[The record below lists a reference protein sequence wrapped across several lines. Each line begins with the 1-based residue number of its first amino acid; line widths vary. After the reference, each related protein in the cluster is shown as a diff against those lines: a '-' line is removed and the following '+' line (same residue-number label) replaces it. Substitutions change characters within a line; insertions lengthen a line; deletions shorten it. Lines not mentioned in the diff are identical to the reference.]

1 MAIECARRID
11 YLDSL
16 CHELGLEVKQAGNK
30 LRKDD
35 YVRALRNHFLLERYG
50 SIDNIPWSM
59 KFMLSIECLQ
69 LCRRIQTLKES
80 DQQKVWESDDWIAE
94 EKLDGCF
101 EYNTPILLDDGTTMP
116 IGEIVE
122 KRLSVNVLSLNTITG
137 KIESKPVVNWF
148 NNGNKKSSEWC
159 CLRKRGGTHALGFS
173 NIQSNFITKNHKVWD
188 GTNWTS
194 AIDCKNAYCVMNWL
208 NDIQIQVLHGMLLG
222 DSCITKDKRCKESY
236 MVNWFHSHKQKDYFD
251 KKLSTFGKFTK
262 KVISYTSGYGSL
274 CYRSGTNNPY
284 IKYVRNLVG
293 DRKND
298 ISQEFLSSL
307 TPLSLAIWYMDDGS
321 RSKSSEELE
330 TTNKYSRVNIAA
342 FRYSEAVVDK
352 LVNRLNEFNYCATKR
367 FMKRDNGYVICLNT
381 EGSQRFFADIAKYI
395 PSSMSYKLP
404 ANLRSQCDTFDWWN
418 MNKCEYRQYEVDA
431 YTNVASMNSHGS
443 KCAYDIEVADNHNY
457 IANGFI
463 VHNCRM
469 ALLWDADEKQF
480 HFFSRNNSMVD
491 YLPQDYKDTIYITS
505 NNFDYDKNFVLDTE
519 VISTSPNIET
529 NDTQCLTQLQSTS
542 ALLALNQDDSIAI
555 QRNDP
560 LKFIVFDCLYHD
572 ESYMDKPWVERHKQA
587 ELLCNILKE
596 HNFNCELNP
605 VIENTEYNKNKK
617 REFFD
622 ELIDNQKEGIVLKNK
637 YAKYHATSSRTIDCV
652 KVKRST
658 SDSLTND
665 IDAFI
670 TDYVVGNDDT
680 RNENMVVG
688 FIFSVRLE
696 KEDGNI
702 VNHKIA
708 VCSNISDYIKEDA
721 TVIDDNGNVSL
732 NNDYY
737 FRVATLKGQNISARN
752 MRLTHAVI
760 EMWRPERS
768 ADTCEVLKESELKKL
783 IF

>member
-11 YLDSL
+11 YLDSR
-16 CHELGLEVKQAGNK
+16 CRELGLEVKQAGNK

-35 YVRALRNHFLLERYG
+35 YVRALRNHFLLEKYG

-80 DQQKVWESDDWIAE
+80 DQQKIWESDDWIAE
-94 EKLDGCF
+94 EKVDG
-101 EYNTPILLDDGTTMP
+101 N
-116 IGEIVE
+116 
-122 KRLSVNVLSLNTITG
+122 
-137 KIESKPVVNWF
+137 
-148 NNGNKKSSEWC
+148 
-159 CLRKRGGTHALGFS
+159 
-173 NIQSNFITKNHKVWD
+173 
-188 GTNWTS
+188 
-194 AIDCKNAYCVMNWL
+194 
-208 NDIQIQVLHGMLLG
+208 
-222 DSCITKDKRCKESY
+222 
-236 MVNWFHSHKQKDYFD
+236 
-251 KKLSTFGKFTK
+251 
-262 KVISYTSGYGSL
+262 
-274 CYRSGTNNPY
+274 
-284 IKYVRNLVG
+284 
-293 DRKND
+293 
-298 ISQEFLSSL
+298 
-307 TPLSLAIWYMDDGS
+307 
-321 RSKSSEELE
+321 
-330 TTNKYSRVNIAA
+330 
-342 FRYSEAVVDK
+342 
-352 LVNRLNEFNYCATKR
+352 
-367 FMKRDNGYVICLNT
+367 
-381 EGSQRFFADIAKYI
+381 
-395 PSSMSYKLP
+395 
-404 ANLRSQCDTFDWWN
+404 
-418 MNKCEYRQYEVDA
+418 
-431 YTNVASMNSHGS
+431 
-443 KCAYDIEVADNHNY
+443 
-457 IANGFI
+457 
-463 VHNCRM
+463 RM

-491 YLPQDYKDTIYITS
+491 YLPQDYKDTIYITAD
-505 NNFDYDKNFVLDTE
+505 NFDYDKNFVLDAE

-529 NDTQCLTQLQSTS
+529 NGTQCLTQLQSTS
-542 ALLALNQDDSIAI
+542 ALLALNPDDSIAI

-572 ESYMDKPWVERHKQA
+572 ESYMDKPWIERHKQT

-696 KEDGNI
+696 KEDGTI
-702 VNHKIA
+702 VNHNIA

-732 NNDYY
+732 NTDYY

-760 EMWRPERS
+760 DTWRLDKS
-768 ADTCEVLKESELKKL
+768 ADGCEILKESELKKL

>member
-16 CHELGLEVKQAGNK
+16 CRELGLEVKQAGNK

-35 YVRALRNHFLLERYG
+35 YVRALRNHFLLEKYG

-94 EKLDGCF
+94 EKVDG
-101 EYNTPILLDDGTTMP
+101 N
-116 IGEIVE
+116 
-122 KRLSVNVLSLNTITG
+122 
-137 KIESKPVVNWF
+137 
-148 NNGNKKSSEWC
+148 
-159 CLRKRGGTHALGFS
+159 
-173 NIQSNFITKNHKVWD
+173 
-188 GTNWTS
+188 
-194 AIDCKNAYCVMNWL
+194 
-208 NDIQIQVLHGMLLG
+208 
-222 DSCITKDKRCKESY
+222 
-236 MVNWFHSHKQKDYFD
+236 
-251 KKLSTFGKFTK
+251 
-262 KVISYTSGYGSL
+262 
-274 CYRSGTNNPY
+274 
-284 IKYVRNLVG
+284 
-293 DRKND
+293 
-298 ISQEFLSSL
+298 
-307 TPLSLAIWYMDDGS
+307 
-321 RSKSSEELE
+321 
-330 TTNKYSRVNIAA
+330 
-342 FRYSEAVVDK
+342 
-352 LVNRLNEFNYCATKR
+352 
-367 FMKRDNGYVICLNT
+367 
-381 EGSQRFFADIAKYI
+381 
-395 PSSMSYKLP
+395 
-404 ANLRSQCDTFDWWN
+404 
-418 MNKCEYRQYEVDA
+418 
-431 YTNVASMNSHGS
+431 
-443 KCAYDIEVADNHNY
+443 
-457 IANGFI
+457 
-463 VHNCRM
+463 RM

-491 YLPQDYKDTIYITS
+491 YLPQDYKDTIYITAD
-505 NNFDYDKNFVLDTE
+505 NFDYDKNFVLDAE

-542 ALLALNQDDSIAI
+542 ALLALNPDDSIAI

-572 ESYMDKPWVERHKQA
+572 ESYMDKPWVERHKQT
-587 ELLCNILKE
+587 ELLCNKLKE
-596 HNFNCELNP
+596 YNFNCELNP

-696 KEDGNI
+696 KEDGTI
-702 VNHKIA
+702 VNHNIA
-708 VCSNISDYIKEDA
+708 VCSNISDCIKEDA

-760 EMWRPERS
+760 DTWRLDKS
-768 ADTCEVLKESELKKL
+768 ADGCEILKESELKKL

>member
-1 MAIECARRID
+1 MAIECIRRID

-16 CHELGLEVKQAGNK
+16 CRELGLEVKQAGNK

-35 YVRALRNHFLLERYG
+35 YVRALRNHFLLEKYG

-94 EKLDGCF
+94 EKVDG
-101 EYNTPILLDDGTTMP
+101 N
-116 IGEIVE
+116 
-122 KRLSVNVLSLNTITG
+122 R
-137 KIESKPVVNWF
+137 
-148 NNGNKKSSEWC
+148 
-159 CLRKRGGTHALGFS
+159 
-173 NIQSNFITKNHKVWD
+173 
-188 GTNWTS
+188 
-194 AIDCKNAYCVMNWL
+194 
-208 NDIQIQVLHGMLLG
+208 
-222 DSCITKDKRCKESY
+222 
-236 MVNWFHSHKQKDYFD
+236 MV
-251 KKLSTFGKFTK
+251 
-262 KVISYTSGYGSL
+262 
-274 CYRSGTNNPY
+274 
-284 IKYVRNLVG
+284 
-293 DRKND
+293 
-298 ISQEFLSSL
+298 
-307 TPLSLAIWYMDDGS
+307 
-321 RSKSSEELE
+321 
-330 TTNKYSRVNIAA
+330 
-342 FRYSEAVVDK
+342 
-352 LVNRLNEFNYCATKR
+352 
-367 FMKRDNGYVICLNT
+367 
-381 EGSQRFFADIAKYI
+381 
-395 PSSMSYKLP
+395 
-404 ANLRSQCDTFDWWN
+404 
-418 MNKCEYRQYEVDA
+418 
-431 YTNVASMNSHGS
+431 
-443 KCAYDIEVADNHNY
+443 
-457 IANGFI
+457 
-463 VHNCRM
+463 
-469 ALLWDADEKQF
+469 LLWDADEKQF

-542 ALLALNQDDSIAI
+542 ALLALNPDDSMAI

-572 ESYMDKPWVERHKQA
+572 ESYMDKPWVERHKQT

-696 KEDGNI
+696 KEDGTI

-760 EMWRPERS
+760 DTWRLDKS
-768 ADTCEVLKESELKKL
+768 ADGCEVLKESELKKL

>member
-11 YLDSL
+11 YLDSR
-16 CHELGLEVKQAGNK
+16 CRELGLEVKQAGNK

-35 YVRALRNHFLLERYG
+35 YVRALRNHFLLEKYG

-80 DQQKVWESDDWIAE
+80 DQQKIWESDDWIAE
-94 EKLDGCF
+94 EKVDG
-101 EYNTPILLDDGTTMP
+101 N
-116 IGEIVE
+116 
-122 KRLSVNVLSLNTITG
+122 
-137 KIESKPVVNWF
+137 
-148 NNGNKKSSEWC
+148 
-159 CLRKRGGTHALGFS
+159 
-173 NIQSNFITKNHKVWD
+173 
-188 GTNWTS
+188 
-194 AIDCKNAYCVMNWL
+194 
-208 NDIQIQVLHGMLLG
+208 
-222 DSCITKDKRCKESY
+222 
-236 MVNWFHSHKQKDYFD
+236 
-251 KKLSTFGKFTK
+251 
-262 KVISYTSGYGSL
+262 
-274 CYRSGTNNPY
+274 
-284 IKYVRNLVG
+284 
-293 DRKND
+293 
-298 ISQEFLSSL
+298 
-307 TPLSLAIWYMDDGS
+307 
-321 RSKSSEELE
+321 
-330 TTNKYSRVNIAA
+330 
-342 FRYSEAVVDK
+342 
-352 LVNRLNEFNYCATKR
+352 
-367 FMKRDNGYVICLNT
+367 
-381 EGSQRFFADIAKYI
+381 
-395 PSSMSYKLP
+395 
-404 ANLRSQCDTFDWWN
+404 
-418 MNKCEYRQYEVDA
+418 
-431 YTNVASMNSHGS
+431 
-443 KCAYDIEVADNHNY
+443 
-457 IANGFI
+457 
-463 VHNCRM
+463 RM

-491 YLPQDYKDTIYITS
+491 YLPQDYKDTIYITAD
-505 NNFDYDKNFVLDTE
+505 NFDYDKNFVLDAE

-529 NDTQCLTQLQSTS
+529 NGTQCLTQLKSTS
-542 ALLALNQDDSIAI
+542 ALLALNPDDSIAI

-572 ESYMDKPWVERHKQA
+572 ESYMDKPWIERHKQT

-696 KEDGNI
+696 KEDGTI
-702 VNHKIA
+702 VNHNIA

-760 EMWRPERS
+760 DTWRLDKS
-768 ADTCEVLKESELKKL
+768 ADGCEILKESELKKL

>member
-16 CHELGLEVKQAGNK
+16 CRELGLEVKQAGNK

-35 YVRALRNHFLLERYG
+35 YVRALRNHFLLEKYG

-94 EKLDGCF
+94 EKVDG
-101 EYNTPILLDDGTTMP
+101 N
-116 IGEIVE
+116 
-122 KRLSVNVLSLNTITG
+122 
-137 KIESKPVVNWF
+137 
-148 NNGNKKSSEWC
+148 
-159 CLRKRGGTHALGFS
+159 
-173 NIQSNFITKNHKVWD
+173 
-188 GTNWTS
+188 
-194 AIDCKNAYCVMNWL
+194 
-208 NDIQIQVLHGMLLG
+208 
-222 DSCITKDKRCKESY
+222 
-236 MVNWFHSHKQKDYFD
+236 
-251 KKLSTFGKFTK
+251 
-262 KVISYTSGYGSL
+262 
-274 CYRSGTNNPY
+274 
-284 IKYVRNLVG
+284 
-293 DRKND
+293 
-298 ISQEFLSSL
+298 
-307 TPLSLAIWYMDDGS
+307 
-321 RSKSSEELE
+321 
-330 TTNKYSRVNIAA
+330 
-342 FRYSEAVVDK
+342 
-352 LVNRLNEFNYCATKR
+352 
-367 FMKRDNGYVICLNT
+367 
-381 EGSQRFFADIAKYI
+381 
-395 PSSMSYKLP
+395 
-404 ANLRSQCDTFDWWN
+404 
-418 MNKCEYRQYEVDA
+418 
-431 YTNVASMNSHGS
+431 
-443 KCAYDIEVADNHNY
+443 
-457 IANGFI
+457 
-463 VHNCRM
+463 RM

-491 YLPQDYKDTIYITS
+491 YLPQDYKDTIYITAD
-505 NNFDYDKNFVLDTE
+505 NFDYDKNFVLDAE

-542 ALLALNQDDSIAI
+542 ALLALNPDDSIAI

-572 ESYMDKPWVERHKQA
+572 ESYMDKPWIERHKQT

-622 ELIDNQKEGIVLKNK
+622 ELIDNQKEGIILKNK

-696 KEDGNI
+696 KEDGTI
-702 VNHKIA
+702 VNHNIA
-708 VCSNISDYIKEDA
+708 VCSNISDCIKEDA

-760 EMWRPERS
+760 DTWRLDKS
-768 ADTCEVLKESELKKL
+768 ADGCEILKESELKKL

>member
-11 YLDSL
+11 YLDSQ
-16 CHELGLEVKQAGNK
+16 CRELGLEVKQAGNK

-35 YVRALRNHFLLERYG
+35 YVRALRNHFLLEKYG
-50 SIDNIPWSM
+50 SVDNIPWSM

-80 DQQKVWESDDWIAE
+80 DQQKIWESDDWIAE
-94 EKLDGCF
+94 EKVDG
-101 EYNTPILLDDGTTMP
+101 N
-116 IGEIVE
+116 
-122 KRLSVNVLSLNTITG
+122 
-137 KIESKPVVNWF
+137 
-148 NNGNKKSSEWC
+148 
-159 CLRKRGGTHALGFS
+159 
-173 NIQSNFITKNHKVWD
+173 
-188 GTNWTS
+188 
-194 AIDCKNAYCVMNWL
+194 
-208 NDIQIQVLHGMLLG
+208 
-222 DSCITKDKRCKESY
+222 
-236 MVNWFHSHKQKDYFD
+236 
-251 KKLSTFGKFTK
+251 
-262 KVISYTSGYGSL
+262 
-274 CYRSGTNNPY
+274 
-284 IKYVRNLVG
+284 
-293 DRKND
+293 
-298 ISQEFLSSL
+298 
-307 TPLSLAIWYMDDGS
+307 
-321 RSKSSEELE
+321 
-330 TTNKYSRVNIAA
+330 
-342 FRYSEAVVDK
+342 
-352 LVNRLNEFNYCATKR
+352 
-367 FMKRDNGYVICLNT
+367 
-381 EGSQRFFADIAKYI
+381 
-395 PSSMSYKLP
+395 
-404 ANLRSQCDTFDWWN
+404 
-418 MNKCEYRQYEVDA
+418 
-431 YTNVASMNSHGS
+431 
-443 KCAYDIEVADNHNY
+443 
-457 IANGFI
+457 
-463 VHNCRM
+463 RM

-491 YLPQDYKDTIYITS
+491 YLPQDYKDTIYITAD
-505 NNFDYDKNFVLDTE
+505 NFDYDKNFVLDAE

-542 ALLALNQDDSIAI
+542 ALLALNPDDSIAI

-572 ESYMDKPWVERHKQA
+572 ESYMDKPWVERHKQT
-587 ELLCNILKE
+587 ELLCNKLKE
-596 HNFNCELNP
+596 YNFNCELNP

-622 ELIDNQKEGIVLKNK
+622 ELIDNQKEGIILKNK

-696 KEDGNI
+696 KEDGTI
-702 VNHKIA
+702 VNHNIA
-708 VCSNISDYIKEDA
+708 VCSNISDCIKEDA

-760 EMWRPERS
+760 DTWRLDKS
-768 ADTCEVLKESELKKL
+768 ADGCEVLKESELKKL

>member
-16 CHELGLEVKQAGNK
+16 CRELGLVVKQAGNK

-35 YVRALRNHFLLERYG
+35 YVRALRNHFLLEKYG

-94 EKLDGCF
+94 EKLDG
-101 EYNTPILLDDGTTMP
+101 
-116 IGEIVE
+116 
-122 KRLSVNVLSLNTITG
+122 
-137 KIESKPVVNWF
+137 
-148 NNGNKKSSEWC
+148 
-159 CLRKRGGTHALGFS
+159 
-173 NIQSNFITKNHKVWD
+173 
-188 GTNWTS
+188 
-194 AIDCKNAYCVMNWL
+194 
-208 NDIQIQVLHGMLLG
+208 
-222 DSCITKDKRCKESY
+222 
-236 MVNWFHSHKQKDYFD
+236 
-251 KKLSTFGKFTK
+251 
-262 KVISYTSGYGSL
+262 
-274 CYRSGTNNPY
+274 
-284 IKYVRNLVG
+284 
-293 DRKND
+293 
-298 ISQEFLSSL
+298 
-307 TPLSLAIWYMDDGS
+307 
-321 RSKSSEELE
+321 
-330 TTNKYSRVNIAA
+330 
-342 FRYSEAVVDK
+342 
-352 LVNRLNEFNYCATKR
+352 NR
-367 FMKRDNGYVICLNT
+367 MVIC
-381 EGSQRFFADIAKYI
+381 
-395 PSSMSYKLP
+395 
-404 ANLRSQCDTFDWWN
+404 
-418 MNKCEYRQYEVDA
+418 
-431 YTNVASMNSHGS
+431 
-443 KCAYDIEVADNHNY
+443 
-457 IANGFI
+457 
-463 VHNCRM
+463 
-469 ALLWDADEKQF
+469 WDADEKQF

-491 YLPQDYKDTIYITS
+491 YLPQDYKDTIYITAD
-505 NNFDYDKNFVLDTE
+505 NFDYDKNFVLDAE

-542 ALLALNQDDSIAI
+542 ALLALNPDDSIAI

-572 ESYMDKPWVERHKQA
+572 ESYMDKPWIERHKQT
-587 ELLCNILKE
+587 ELLCNKLKE
-596 HNFNCELNP
+596 YNFNCELNP

-708 VCSNISDYIKEDA
+708 VCSNISDCIKEDA

-760 EMWRPERS
+760 DTWRLDKS
-768 ADTCEVLKESELKKL
+768 ADGCEILKESELKKL

>member
-16 CHELGLEVKQAGNK
+16 CRELGLEVKQAGNK

-35 YVRALRNHFLLERYG
+35 YVRALRNHFLLEKYG

-94 EKLDGCF
+94 EKVDG
-101 EYNTPILLDDGTTMP
+101 N
-116 IGEIVE
+116 
-122 KRLSVNVLSLNTITG
+122 
-137 KIESKPVVNWF
+137 
-148 NNGNKKSSEWC
+148 
-159 CLRKRGGTHALGFS
+159 
-173 NIQSNFITKNHKVWD
+173 
-188 GTNWTS
+188 
-194 AIDCKNAYCVMNWL
+194 
-208 NDIQIQVLHGMLLG
+208 
-222 DSCITKDKRCKESY
+222 
-236 MVNWFHSHKQKDYFD
+236 
-251 KKLSTFGKFTK
+251 
-262 KVISYTSGYGSL
+262 
-274 CYRSGTNNPY
+274 
-284 IKYVRNLVG
+284 
-293 DRKND
+293 
-298 ISQEFLSSL
+298 
-307 TPLSLAIWYMDDGS
+307 
-321 RSKSSEELE
+321 
-330 TTNKYSRVNIAA
+330 
-342 FRYSEAVVDK
+342 
-352 LVNRLNEFNYCATKR
+352 
-367 FMKRDNGYVICLNT
+367 
-381 EGSQRFFADIAKYI
+381 
-395 PSSMSYKLP
+395 
-404 ANLRSQCDTFDWWN
+404 
-418 MNKCEYRQYEVDA
+418 
-431 YTNVASMNSHGS
+431 
-443 KCAYDIEVADNHNY
+443 
-457 IANGFI
+457 
-463 VHNCRM
+463 RM

-491 YLPQDYKDTIYITS
+491 YLPQDYKDTIYITAD
-505 NNFDYDKNFVLDTE
+505 NFDYDKNFVLDAE

-542 ALLALNQDDSIAI
+542 ALLALNPDDSIAI

-572 ESYMDKPWVERHKQA
+572 ESYMDKPWVERHKQT

-596 HNFNCELNP
+596 YNFNCELNP

-637 YAKYHATSSRTIDCV
+637 YAKYHATSSRTIYCV

-696 KEDGNI
+696 KEDGTI
-702 VNHKIA
+702 VNHNIA
-708 VCSNISDYIKEDA
+708 VCSNISDCIKEDA

-760 EMWRPERS
+760 DTWRLDKS
-768 ADTCEVLKESELKKL
+768 ADGCEVLKESELKKL

>member
-1 MAIECARRID
+1 MAIECTRRID

-16 CHELGLEVKQAGNK
+16 CRELGLVVKQAGNK

-35 YVRALRNHFLLERYG
+35 YVRALRNHFLLEKYG
-50 SIDNIPWSM
+50 SVDNIPWSM

-94 EKLDGCF
+94 EKLDG
-101 EYNTPILLDDGTTMP
+101 
-116 IGEIVE
+116 
-122 KRLSVNVLSLNTITG
+122 
-137 KIESKPVVNWF
+137 
-148 NNGNKKSSEWC
+148 
-159 CLRKRGGTHALGFS
+159 
-173 NIQSNFITKNHKVWD
+173 
-188 GTNWTS
+188 
-194 AIDCKNAYCVMNWL
+194 
-208 NDIQIQVLHGMLLG
+208 
-222 DSCITKDKRCKESY
+222 
-236 MVNWFHSHKQKDYFD
+236 
-251 KKLSTFGKFTK
+251 
-262 KVISYTSGYGSL
+262 
-274 CYRSGTNNPY
+274 
-284 IKYVRNLVG
+284 
-293 DRKND
+293 
-298 ISQEFLSSL
+298 
-307 TPLSLAIWYMDDGS
+307 
-321 RSKSSEELE
+321 
-330 TTNKYSRVNIAA
+330 
-342 FRYSEAVVDK
+342 
-352 LVNRLNEFNYCATKR
+352 NR
-367 FMKRDNGYVICLNT
+367 MVIC
-381 EGSQRFFADIAKYI
+381 
-395 PSSMSYKLP
+395 
-404 ANLRSQCDTFDWWN
+404 
-418 MNKCEYRQYEVDA
+418 
-431 YTNVASMNSHGS
+431 
-443 KCAYDIEVADNHNY
+443 
-457 IANGFI
+457 
-463 VHNCRM
+463 
-469 ALLWDADEKQF
+469 WDADEKQF

-491 YLPQDYKDTIYITS
+491 YLPQDYKDTIYITAD
-505 NNFDYDKNFVLDTE
+505 NFDYDKNFVLDAE

-542 ALLALNQDDSIAI
+542 ALLALNPDDSIAI

-572 ESYMDKPWVERHKQA
+572 ESYMDKPWVERHKQT
-587 ELLCNILKE
+587 ELLCNKLKE

-708 VCSNISDYIKEDA
+708 VCSNISDCIKEDA

-760 EMWRPERS
+760 DTWRLDKS
-768 ADTCEVLKESELKKL
+768 ADGCEVLKESELKKL

>member
-16 CHELGLEVKQAGNK
+16 CRELGLEVKQAGNK

-35 YVRALRNHFLLERYG
+35 YVRALRNHFLLEKYG

-59 KFMLSIECLQ
+59 QFMLSIECLQ

-94 EKLDGCF
+94 EKVDG
-101 EYNTPILLDDGTTMP
+101 N
-116 IGEIVE
+116 
-122 KRLSVNVLSLNTITG
+122 
-137 KIESKPVVNWF
+137 
-148 NNGNKKSSEWC
+148 
-159 CLRKRGGTHALGFS
+159 
-173 NIQSNFITKNHKVWD
+173 
-188 GTNWTS
+188 
-194 AIDCKNAYCVMNWL
+194 
-208 NDIQIQVLHGMLLG
+208 
-222 DSCITKDKRCKESY
+222 
-236 MVNWFHSHKQKDYFD
+236 
-251 KKLSTFGKFTK
+251 
-262 KVISYTSGYGSL
+262 
-274 CYRSGTNNPY
+274 
-284 IKYVRNLVG
+284 
-293 DRKND
+293 
-298 ISQEFLSSL
+298 
-307 TPLSLAIWYMDDGS
+307 
-321 RSKSSEELE
+321 
-330 TTNKYSRVNIAA
+330 
-342 FRYSEAVVDK
+342 
-352 LVNRLNEFNYCATKR
+352 
-367 FMKRDNGYVICLNT
+367 
-381 EGSQRFFADIAKYI
+381 
-395 PSSMSYKLP
+395 
-404 ANLRSQCDTFDWWN
+404 
-418 MNKCEYRQYEVDA
+418 
-431 YTNVASMNSHGS
+431 
-443 KCAYDIEVADNHNY
+443 
-457 IANGFI
+457 
-463 VHNCRM
+463 RM

-491 YLPQDYKDTIYITS
+491 YLPQDYKDTIYITAD
-505 NNFDYDKNFVLDTE
+505 NFDYDKNFVLDAE

-542 ALLALNQDDSIAI
+542 ALLALNPDDSIAI

-572 ESYMDKPWVERHKQA
+572 ESYMDKPWVERHKQT

-596 HNFNCELNP
+596 YNFNCELNP

-696 KEDGNI
+696 KEDGTI
-702 VNHKIA
+702 VNHNIA
-708 VCSNISDYIKEDA
+708 VCSNISDCIKEDA

-760 EMWRPERS
+760 DTWRLDKS
-768 ADTCEVLKESELKKL
+768 ADGCEVLKESELKNL

>member
-1 MAIECARRID
+1 MAIECVRRID

-16 CHELGLEVKQAGNK
+16 CRELGLEVKQAGNK

-35 YVRALRNHFLLERYG
+35 YVRALRNHFLLEKYG
-50 SIDNIPWSM
+50 SLDNIPWPM

-94 EKLDGCF
+94 EKVDG
-101 EYNTPILLDDGTTMP
+101 N
-116 IGEIVE
+116 
-122 KRLSVNVLSLNTITG
+122 
-137 KIESKPVVNWF
+137 
-148 NNGNKKSSEWC
+148 
-159 CLRKRGGTHALGFS
+159 
-173 NIQSNFITKNHKVWD
+173 
-188 GTNWTS
+188 
-194 AIDCKNAYCVMNWL
+194 
-208 NDIQIQVLHGMLLG
+208 
-222 DSCITKDKRCKESY
+222 
-236 MVNWFHSHKQKDYFD
+236 
-251 KKLSTFGKFTK
+251 
-262 KVISYTSGYGSL
+262 
-274 CYRSGTNNPY
+274 
-284 IKYVRNLVG
+284 
-293 DRKND
+293 
-298 ISQEFLSSL
+298 
-307 TPLSLAIWYMDDGS
+307 
-321 RSKSSEELE
+321 
-330 TTNKYSRVNIAA
+330 
-342 FRYSEAVVDK
+342 
-352 LVNRLNEFNYCATKR
+352 
-367 FMKRDNGYVICLNT
+367 
-381 EGSQRFFADIAKYI
+381 
-395 PSSMSYKLP
+395 
-404 ANLRSQCDTFDWWN
+404 
-418 MNKCEYRQYEVDA
+418 
-431 YTNVASMNSHGS
+431 
-443 KCAYDIEVADNHNY
+443 
-457 IANGFI
+457 
-463 VHNCRM
+463 RM

-505 NNFDYDKNFVLDTE
+505 NHFDYDKNFVLDTE

-542 ALLALNQDDSIAI
+542 ALLALNPDDSIAI

-572 ESYMDKPWVERHKQA
+572 ESYMDKPWVERHKQT

-696 KEDGNI
+696 KEDGTI

-760 EMWRPERS
+760 DTWRLDKS
-768 ADTCEVLKESELKKL
+768 ADGCEILKESELKKL

>member
-16 CHELGLEVKQAGNK
+16 CRELGLEVKQAGNK

-35 YVRALRNHFLLERYG
+35 YVRALRNHFLLEKYG

-94 EKLDGCF
+94 EKVDG
-101 EYNTPILLDDGTTMP
+101 N
-116 IGEIVE
+116 
-122 KRLSVNVLSLNTITG
+122 
-137 KIESKPVVNWF
+137 
-148 NNGNKKSSEWC
+148 
-159 CLRKRGGTHALGFS
+159 
-173 NIQSNFITKNHKVWD
+173 
-188 GTNWTS
+188 
-194 AIDCKNAYCVMNWL
+194 
-208 NDIQIQVLHGMLLG
+208 
-222 DSCITKDKRCKESY
+222 
-236 MVNWFHSHKQKDYFD
+236 
-251 KKLSTFGKFTK
+251 
-262 KVISYTSGYGSL
+262 
-274 CYRSGTNNPY
+274 
-284 IKYVRNLVG
+284 
-293 DRKND
+293 
-298 ISQEFLSSL
+298 
-307 TPLSLAIWYMDDGS
+307 
-321 RSKSSEELE
+321 
-330 TTNKYSRVNIAA
+330 
-342 FRYSEAVVDK
+342 
-352 LVNRLNEFNYCATKR
+352 
-367 FMKRDNGYVICLNT
+367 
-381 EGSQRFFADIAKYI
+381 
-395 PSSMSYKLP
+395 
-404 ANLRSQCDTFDWWN
+404 
-418 MNKCEYRQYEVDA
+418 
-431 YTNVASMNSHGS
+431 
-443 KCAYDIEVADNHNY
+443 
-457 IANGFI
+457 
-463 VHNCRM
+463 RM

-491 YLPQDYKDTIYITS
+491 YLPQDYKDTIYITAD
-505 NNFDYDKNFVLDTE
+505 NFDYDKNFVLDAE

-542 ALLALNQDDSIAI
+542 ALLALNPDDSIAI

-572 ESYMDKPWVERHKQA
+572 ESYMDKPWVERHKQT
-587 ELLCNILKE
+587 ELLCNKLKE

-622 ELIDNQKEGIVLKNK
+622 ELIDNQKEGIILKNK

-696 KEDGNI
+696 KEDGTI
-702 VNHKIA
+702 VNHNIA
-708 VCSNISDYIKEDA
+708 VCSNISDCIKEDA

-760 EMWRPERS
+760 DTWRLDKS
-768 ADTCEVLKESELKKL
+768 ADGCEVLKESELKKL

>member
-16 CHELGLEVKQAGNK
+16 CRELGLEVKQAGNK

-35 YVRALRNHFLLERYG
+35 YVRALRNHFLLEKYG

-94 EKLDGCF
+94 EKVDG
-101 EYNTPILLDDGTTMP
+101 N
-116 IGEIVE
+116 
-122 KRLSVNVLSLNTITG
+122 
-137 KIESKPVVNWF
+137 
-148 NNGNKKSSEWC
+148 
-159 CLRKRGGTHALGFS
+159 
-173 NIQSNFITKNHKVWD
+173 
-188 GTNWTS
+188 
-194 AIDCKNAYCVMNWL
+194 
-208 NDIQIQVLHGMLLG
+208 
-222 DSCITKDKRCKESY
+222 
-236 MVNWFHSHKQKDYFD
+236 
-251 KKLSTFGKFTK
+251 
-262 KVISYTSGYGSL
+262 
-274 CYRSGTNNPY
+274 
-284 IKYVRNLVG
+284 
-293 DRKND
+293 
-298 ISQEFLSSL
+298 
-307 TPLSLAIWYMDDGS
+307 
-321 RSKSSEELE
+321 
-330 TTNKYSRVNIAA
+330 
-342 FRYSEAVVDK
+342 
-352 LVNRLNEFNYCATKR
+352 
-367 FMKRDNGYVICLNT
+367 
-381 EGSQRFFADIAKYI
+381 
-395 PSSMSYKLP
+395 
-404 ANLRSQCDTFDWWN
+404 
-418 MNKCEYRQYEVDA
+418 
-431 YTNVASMNSHGS
+431 
-443 KCAYDIEVADNHNY
+443 
-457 IANGFI
+457 
-463 VHNCRM
+463 RM

-491 YLPQDYKDTIYITS
+491 YLPQDYKDTIYITAD
-505 NNFDYDKNFVLDTE
+505 NFDYDKNFVLDAE

-542 ALLALNQDDSIAI
+542 ALLALNPDDSMAI

-572 ESYMDKPWVERHKQA
+572 ESYMDKPWIERHKQT

-696 KEDGNI
+696 KEDGTI
-702 VNHKIA
+702 VNHNIA
-708 VCSNISDYIKEDA
+708 VCSNISDCIKEDA

-760 EMWRPERS
+760 DTWRLDKS
-768 ADTCEVLKESELKKL
+768 ADGCEILKESELKNL

>member
-16 CHELGLEVKQAGNK
+16 CRELGLEVKQAGNK

-35 YVRALRNHFLLERYG
+35 YVRALRNHFLLEKYG

-80 DQQKVWESDDWIAE
+80 DQQKIWESDDWIAE
-94 EKLDGCF
+94 EKVDG
-101 EYNTPILLDDGTTMP
+101 N
-116 IGEIVE
+116 
-122 KRLSVNVLSLNTITG
+122 
-137 KIESKPVVNWF
+137 
-148 NNGNKKSSEWC
+148 
-159 CLRKRGGTHALGFS
+159 
-173 NIQSNFITKNHKVWD
+173 
-188 GTNWTS
+188 
-194 AIDCKNAYCVMNWL
+194 
-208 NDIQIQVLHGMLLG
+208 
-222 DSCITKDKRCKESY
+222 
-236 MVNWFHSHKQKDYFD
+236 
-251 KKLSTFGKFTK
+251 
-262 KVISYTSGYGSL
+262 
-274 CYRSGTNNPY
+274 
-284 IKYVRNLVG
+284 
-293 DRKND
+293 
-298 ISQEFLSSL
+298 
-307 TPLSLAIWYMDDGS
+307 
-321 RSKSSEELE
+321 
-330 TTNKYSRVNIAA
+330 
-342 FRYSEAVVDK
+342 
-352 LVNRLNEFNYCATKR
+352 
-367 FMKRDNGYVICLNT
+367 
-381 EGSQRFFADIAKYI
+381 
-395 PSSMSYKLP
+395 
-404 ANLRSQCDTFDWWN
+404 
-418 MNKCEYRQYEVDA
+418 
-431 YTNVASMNSHGS
+431 
-443 KCAYDIEVADNHNY
+443 
-457 IANGFI
+457 
-463 VHNCRM
+463 RM

-491 YLPQDYKDTIYITS
+491 YLPQDYKDTIYITAD
-505 NNFDYDKNFVLDTE
+505 NFDYDKNFVLDTE

-542 ALLALNQDDSIAI
+542 ALLALNPDDSIAI

-572 ESYMDKPWVERHKQA
+572 ESYMDKPWVERHKQT

-596 HNFNCELNP
+596 YNFNCELNP

-688 FIFSVRLE
+688 FVFSVRLE
-696 KEDGNI
+696 KEDGTI
-702 VNHKIA
+702 VNHNIA
-708 VCSNISDYIKEDA
+708 VCSNISDCIKEDA

-737 FRVATLKGQNISARN
+737 FRVATLRGQNISARN

-760 EMWRPERS
+760 DTWRLDKS
-768 ADTCEVLKESELKKL
+768 ADGCEILKESELKKL

>member
-11 YLDSL
+11 YLDSQ
-16 CHELGLEVKQAGNK
+16 CRELGLEVKQAGNK

-35 YVRALRNHFLLERYG
+35 YVRALRNHFLLEKYG

-94 EKLDGCF
+94 EKVDG
-101 EYNTPILLDDGTTMP
+101 
-116 IGEIVE
+116 
-122 KRLSVNVLSLNTITG
+122 
-137 KIESKPVVNWF
+137 
-148 NNGNKKSSEWC
+148 
-159 CLRKRGGTHALGFS
+159 
-173 NIQSNFITKNHKVWD
+173 
-188 GTNWTS
+188 
-194 AIDCKNAYCVMNWL
+194 
-208 NDIQIQVLHGMLLG
+208 
-222 DSCITKDKRCKESY
+222 
-236 MVNWFHSHKQKDYFD
+236 
-251 KKLSTFGKFTK
+251 
-262 KVISYTSGYGSL
+262 
-274 CYRSGTNNPY
+274 
-284 IKYVRNLVG
+284 
-293 DRKND
+293 
-298 ISQEFLSSL
+298 
-307 TPLSLAIWYMDDGS
+307 
-321 RSKSSEELE
+321 
-330 TTNKYSRVNIAA
+330 
-342 FRYSEAVVDK
+342 
-352 LVNRLNEFNYCATKR
+352 NR
-367 FMKRDNGYVICLNT
+367 MVIC
-381 EGSQRFFADIAKYI
+381 
-395 PSSMSYKLP
+395 
-404 ANLRSQCDTFDWWN
+404 
-418 MNKCEYRQYEVDA
+418 
-431 YTNVASMNSHGS
+431 
-443 KCAYDIEVADNHNY
+443 
-457 IANGFI
+457 
-463 VHNCRM
+463 
-469 ALLWDADEKQF
+469 WDADEKQF

-491 YLPQDYKDTIYITS
+491 YLPQDYKDTIYITTD
-505 NNFDYDKNFVLDTE
+505 NFDYDKNFVLDAE

-542 ALLALNQDDSIAI
+542 ALLALNPDDSIAI

-572 ESYMDKPWVERHKQA
+572 ESYMDKPWIERHKQT

-596 HNFNCELNP
+596 YNFNCELNL

-696 KEDGNI
+696 KEDGTI
-702 VNHKIA
+702 VNHNIA

-760 EMWRPERS
+760 DTWRLDKS
-768 ADTCEVLKESELKKL
+768 ADGCEILKESELKKL

>member
-11 YLDSL
+11 YLDSR
-16 CHELGLEVKQAGNK
+16 CRELGLEVKQAGNK

-35 YVRALRNHFLLERYG
+35 YVRALRNHFLLEKYG
-50 SIDNIPWSM
+50 SMDNIPWSM

-94 EKLDGCF
+94 EKLDG
-101 EYNTPILLDDGTTMP
+101 
-116 IGEIVE
+116 
-122 KRLSVNVLSLNTITG
+122 
-137 KIESKPVVNWF
+137 
-148 NNGNKKSSEWC
+148 
-159 CLRKRGGTHALGFS
+159 
-173 NIQSNFITKNHKVWD
+173 
-188 GTNWTS
+188 
-194 AIDCKNAYCVMNWL
+194 
-208 NDIQIQVLHGMLLG
+208 
-222 DSCITKDKRCKESY
+222 
-236 MVNWFHSHKQKDYFD
+236 
-251 KKLSTFGKFTK
+251 
-262 KVISYTSGYGSL
+262 
-274 CYRSGTNNPY
+274 
-284 IKYVRNLVG
+284 
-293 DRKND
+293 
-298 ISQEFLSSL
+298 
-307 TPLSLAIWYMDDGS
+307 
-321 RSKSSEELE
+321 
-330 TTNKYSRVNIAA
+330 
-342 FRYSEAVVDK
+342 
-352 LVNRLNEFNYCATKR
+352 NR
-367 FMKRDNGYVICLNT
+367 MVIC
-381 EGSQRFFADIAKYI
+381 
-395 PSSMSYKLP
+395 
-404 ANLRSQCDTFDWWN
+404 
-418 MNKCEYRQYEVDA
+418 
-431 YTNVASMNSHGS
+431 
-443 KCAYDIEVADNHNY
+443 
-457 IANGFI
+457 
-463 VHNCRM
+463 
-469 ALLWDADEKQF
+469 WDADEKQF

-491 YLPQDYKDTIYITS
+491 YLPQDYKDTIYITAD
-505 NNFDYDKNFVLDTE
+505 NFDYDKNFVLDAE

-542 ALLALNQDDSIAI
+542 ALLALNPDDSIAI

-572 ESYMDKPWVERHKQA
+572 ESYMDKPWVERHKQT
-587 ELLCNILKE
+587 ELLCNKLKE
-596 HNFNCELNP
+596 YNFNCELNP

-688 FIFSVRLE
+688 FVFSVRLE
-696 KEDGNI
+696 KEDGTI
-702 VNHKIA
+702 VNHNIA
-708 VCSNISDYIKEDA
+708 VCSNISDCIKEDA

-752 MRLTHAVI
+752 MRLTHAII
-760 EMWRPERS
+760 ERWRPERS

>member
-16 CHELGLEVKQAGNK
+16 CRELGLEVKQAGNK

-35 YVRALRNHFLLERYG
+35 YVRALRNHFLLEKYG

-94 EKLDGCF
+94 EKVDG
-101 EYNTPILLDDGTTMP
+101 N
-116 IGEIVE
+116 
-122 KRLSVNVLSLNTITG
+122 
-137 KIESKPVVNWF
+137 
-148 NNGNKKSSEWC
+148 
-159 CLRKRGGTHALGFS
+159 
-173 NIQSNFITKNHKVWD
+173 
-188 GTNWTS
+188 
-194 AIDCKNAYCVMNWL
+194 
-208 NDIQIQVLHGMLLG
+208 
-222 DSCITKDKRCKESY
+222 
-236 MVNWFHSHKQKDYFD
+236 
-251 KKLSTFGKFTK
+251 
-262 KVISYTSGYGSL
+262 
-274 CYRSGTNNPY
+274 
-284 IKYVRNLVG
+284 
-293 DRKND
+293 
-298 ISQEFLSSL
+298 
-307 TPLSLAIWYMDDGS
+307 
-321 RSKSSEELE
+321 
-330 TTNKYSRVNIAA
+330 
-342 FRYSEAVVDK
+342 
-352 LVNRLNEFNYCATKR
+352 
-367 FMKRDNGYVICLNT
+367 
-381 EGSQRFFADIAKYI
+381 
-395 PSSMSYKLP
+395 
-404 ANLRSQCDTFDWWN
+404 
-418 MNKCEYRQYEVDA
+418 
-431 YTNVASMNSHGS
+431 
-443 KCAYDIEVADNHNY
+443 
-457 IANGFI
+457 
-463 VHNCRM
+463 RM

-491 YLPQDYKDTIYITS
+491 YLPQDYKDTIYITAD
-505 NNFDYDKNFVLDTE
+505 NFDYDKNFVLDAE

-542 ALLALNQDDSIAI
+542 ALLALNPDDSIAI

-572 ESYMDKPWVERHKQA
+572 ESYMDKPWVERHKQT

-596 HNFNCELNP
+596 YNFNCELNP

-696 KEDGNI
+696 KEDGTI
-702 VNHKIA
+702 VNHNIA
-708 VCSNISDYIKEDA
+708 VCSNISDCIKEDA

-760 EMWRPERS
+760 DTWRLDKS
-768 ADTCEVLKESELKKL
+768 ADGCEVLKESELKKL

>member
-16 CHELGLEVKQAGNK
+16 CRELGLEVKQAGNK

-35 YVRALRNHFLLERYG
+35 YVRALRNHFLLEKYG

-94 EKLDGCF
+94 EKVDG
-101 EYNTPILLDDGTTMP
+101 N
-116 IGEIVE
+116 
-122 KRLSVNVLSLNTITG
+122 
-137 KIESKPVVNWF
+137 
-148 NNGNKKSSEWC
+148 
-159 CLRKRGGTHALGFS
+159 
-173 NIQSNFITKNHKVWD
+173 
-188 GTNWTS
+188 
-194 AIDCKNAYCVMNWL
+194 
-208 NDIQIQVLHGMLLG
+208 
-222 DSCITKDKRCKESY
+222 
-236 MVNWFHSHKQKDYFD
+236 
-251 KKLSTFGKFTK
+251 
-262 KVISYTSGYGSL
+262 
-274 CYRSGTNNPY
+274 
-284 IKYVRNLVG
+284 
-293 DRKND
+293 
-298 ISQEFLSSL
+298 
-307 TPLSLAIWYMDDGS
+307 
-321 RSKSSEELE
+321 
-330 TTNKYSRVNIAA
+330 
-342 FRYSEAVVDK
+342 
-352 LVNRLNEFNYCATKR
+352 
-367 FMKRDNGYVICLNT
+367 
-381 EGSQRFFADIAKYI
+381 
-395 PSSMSYKLP
+395 
-404 ANLRSQCDTFDWWN
+404 
-418 MNKCEYRQYEVDA
+418 
-431 YTNVASMNSHGS
+431 
-443 KCAYDIEVADNHNY
+443 
-457 IANGFI
+457 
-463 VHNCRM
+463 RM

-491 YLPQDYKDTIYITS
+491 YLPQDYKDTIYITAD
-505 NNFDYDKNFVLDTE
+505 NFDYDKNFVLDAE
-519 VISTSPNIET
+519 VISTSSNIET

-542 ALLALNQDDSIAI
+542 ALLALNPDDSIAI

-572 ESYMDKPWVERHKQA
+572 ESYMDKPWIERHKQT

-596 HNFNCELNP
+596 YNFNCELNP

-696 KEDGNI
+696 KEDGTI
-702 VNHKIA
+702 VNHNIA
-708 VCSNISDYIKEDA
+708 VCSNISDCIKEDA

-752 MRLTHAVI
+752 MRLTHAI
-760 EMWRPERS
+760 IDTWRLDKS
-768 ADTCEVLKESELKKL
+768 ADGCEVLKESELKKL

>member
-16 CHELGLEVKQAGNK
+16 CRELGLEVKQAGNK

-35 YVRALRNHFLLERYG
+35 YVRVLRNHFLLEKYG

-94 EKLDGCF
+94 EKVDG
-101 EYNTPILLDDGTTMP
+101 N
-116 IGEIVE
+116 
-122 KRLSVNVLSLNTITG
+122 
-137 KIESKPVVNWF
+137 
-148 NNGNKKSSEWC
+148 
-159 CLRKRGGTHALGFS
+159 
-173 NIQSNFITKNHKVWD
+173 
-188 GTNWTS
+188 
-194 AIDCKNAYCVMNWL
+194 
-208 NDIQIQVLHGMLLG
+208 
-222 DSCITKDKRCKESY
+222 
-236 MVNWFHSHKQKDYFD
+236 
-251 KKLSTFGKFTK
+251 
-262 KVISYTSGYGSL
+262 
-274 CYRSGTNNPY
+274 
-284 IKYVRNLVG
+284 
-293 DRKND
+293 
-298 ISQEFLSSL
+298 
-307 TPLSLAIWYMDDGS
+307 
-321 RSKSSEELE
+321 
-330 TTNKYSRVNIAA
+330 
-342 FRYSEAVVDK
+342 
-352 LVNRLNEFNYCATKR
+352 
-367 FMKRDNGYVICLNT
+367 
-381 EGSQRFFADIAKYI
+381 
-395 PSSMSYKLP
+395 
-404 ANLRSQCDTFDWWN
+404 
-418 MNKCEYRQYEVDA
+418 
-431 YTNVASMNSHGS
+431 
-443 KCAYDIEVADNHNY
+443 
-457 IANGFI
+457 
-463 VHNCRM
+463 RM

-491 YLPQDYKDTIYITS
+491 YLPQDYKDTIYITAD
-505 NNFDYDKNFVLDTE
+505 NFDYDKNFVLDAE

-542 ALLALNQDDSIAI
+542 ALLALNPDDSIAI

-572 ESYMDKPWVERHKQA
+572 ESYMDKPWIERHKQT
-587 ELLCNILKE
+587 ELLCNILKA

-696 KEDGNI
+696 KEDGTI
-702 VNHKIA
+702 VNHNIA
-708 VCSNISDYIKEDA
+708 VCSNISDCIKEDA

-760 EMWRPERS
+760 DTWRLDKS
-768 ADTCEVLKESELKKL
+768 ADGCEVLKESELKKL

>member
-1 MAIECARRID
+1 MAIECTRRID

-16 CHELGLEVKQAGNK
+16 CRELDLVVKQAGNK

-35 YVRALRNHFLLERYG
+35 YVRALRNHFLLEKYG
-50 SIDNIPWSM
+50 SMDNIPWSM

-94 EKLDGCF
+94 EKLDG
-101 EYNTPILLDDGTTMP
+101 
-116 IGEIVE
+116 
-122 KRLSVNVLSLNTITG
+122 
-137 KIESKPVVNWF
+137 
-148 NNGNKKSSEWC
+148 
-159 CLRKRGGTHALGFS
+159 
-173 NIQSNFITKNHKVWD
+173 
-188 GTNWTS
+188 
-194 AIDCKNAYCVMNWL
+194 
-208 NDIQIQVLHGMLLG
+208 
-222 DSCITKDKRCKESY
+222 
-236 MVNWFHSHKQKDYFD
+236 
-251 KKLSTFGKFTK
+251 
-262 KVISYTSGYGSL
+262 
-274 CYRSGTNNPY
+274 
-284 IKYVRNLVG
+284 
-293 DRKND
+293 
-298 ISQEFLSSL
+298 
-307 TPLSLAIWYMDDGS
+307 
-321 RSKSSEELE
+321 
-330 TTNKYSRVNIAA
+330 
-342 FRYSEAVVDK
+342 
-352 LVNRLNEFNYCATKR
+352 NR
-367 FMKRDNGYVICLNT
+367 MVIC
-381 EGSQRFFADIAKYI
+381 
-395 PSSMSYKLP
+395 
-404 ANLRSQCDTFDWWN
+404 
-418 MNKCEYRQYEVDA
+418 
-431 YTNVASMNSHGS
+431 
-443 KCAYDIEVADNHNY
+443 
-457 IANGFI
+457 
-463 VHNCRM
+463 
-469 ALLWDADEKQF
+469 WDADEKQF

-491 YLPQDYKDTIYITS
+491 YLPQDYKDTIYITAD
-505 NNFDYDKNFVLDTE
+505 NFDYDKNFVLDAE

-542 ALLALNQDDSIAI
+542 ALLALNPDDSIAI

-572 ESYMDKPWVERHKQA
+572 ESYMDKPWIERHKQT

-596 HNFNCELNP
+596 YNFNCELNP

-708 VCSNISDYIKEDA
+708 VCSNISDCIKEDA

-760 EMWRPERS
+760 DTWRLDKS
-768 ADTCEVLKESELKKL
+768 ADGCEILKESELKKL

>member
-16 CHELGLEVKQAGNK
+16 CRELGLEVKQAGNK

-35 YVRALRNHFLLERYG
+35 YVRALRNHFLLEKYG

-80 DQQKVWESDDWIAE
+80 DQQKIWESDDWIAE
-94 EKLDGCF
+94 EKVDG
-101 EYNTPILLDDGTTMP
+101 N
-116 IGEIVE
+116 
-122 KRLSVNVLSLNTITG
+122 
-137 KIESKPVVNWF
+137 
-148 NNGNKKSSEWC
+148 
-159 CLRKRGGTHALGFS
+159 
-173 NIQSNFITKNHKVWD
+173 
-188 GTNWTS
+188 
-194 AIDCKNAYCVMNWL
+194 
-208 NDIQIQVLHGMLLG
+208 
-222 DSCITKDKRCKESY
+222 
-236 MVNWFHSHKQKDYFD
+236 
-251 KKLSTFGKFTK
+251 
-262 KVISYTSGYGSL
+262 
-274 CYRSGTNNPY
+274 
-284 IKYVRNLVG
+284 
-293 DRKND
+293 
-298 ISQEFLSSL
+298 
-307 TPLSLAIWYMDDGS
+307 
-321 RSKSSEELE
+321 
-330 TTNKYSRVNIAA
+330 
-342 FRYSEAVVDK
+342 
-352 LVNRLNEFNYCATKR
+352 
-367 FMKRDNGYVICLNT
+367 
-381 EGSQRFFADIAKYI
+381 
-395 PSSMSYKLP
+395 
-404 ANLRSQCDTFDWWN
+404 
-418 MNKCEYRQYEVDA
+418 
-431 YTNVASMNSHGS
+431 
-443 KCAYDIEVADNHNY
+443 
-457 IANGFI
+457 
-463 VHNCRM
+463 RM

-491 YLPQDYKDTIYITS
+491 YLPQDYKDTIYITAD
-505 NNFDYDKNFVLDTE
+505 NFDYDKNFVLDTE

-542 ALLALNQDDSIAI
+542 ALLALNPDDSIAI

-572 ESYMDKPWVERHKQA
+572 ESYMDKPWIERHKQT

-596 HNFNCELNP
+596 YNFNCELNP

-696 KEDGNI
+696 KEDGTI
-702 VNHKIA
+702 VNHNIA

-737 FRVATLKGQNISARN
+737 FRVATLRGQNISARN

-760 EMWRPERS
+760 DTWRLDKS
-768 ADTCEVLKESELKKL
+768 ADGCEILKESELKKL

>member
-16 CHELGLEVKQAGNK
+16 CRELGLEVKQAGNK

-35 YVRALRNHFLLERYG
+35 YVRALRNHFLLEKYG

-80 DQQKVWESDDWIAE
+80 DQQKIWESDDWIAE
-94 EKLDGCF
+94 EKVDG
-101 EYNTPILLDDGTTMP
+101 N
-116 IGEIVE
+116 
-122 KRLSVNVLSLNTITG
+122 
-137 KIESKPVVNWF
+137 
-148 NNGNKKSSEWC
+148 
-159 CLRKRGGTHALGFS
+159 
-173 NIQSNFITKNHKVWD
+173 
-188 GTNWTS
+188 
-194 AIDCKNAYCVMNWL
+194 
-208 NDIQIQVLHGMLLG
+208 
-222 DSCITKDKRCKESY
+222 
-236 MVNWFHSHKQKDYFD
+236 
-251 KKLSTFGKFTK
+251 
-262 KVISYTSGYGSL
+262 
-274 CYRSGTNNPY
+274 
-284 IKYVRNLVG
+284 
-293 DRKND
+293 
-298 ISQEFLSSL
+298 
-307 TPLSLAIWYMDDGS
+307 
-321 RSKSSEELE
+321 
-330 TTNKYSRVNIAA
+330 
-342 FRYSEAVVDK
+342 
-352 LVNRLNEFNYCATKR
+352 
-367 FMKRDNGYVICLNT
+367 
-381 EGSQRFFADIAKYI
+381 
-395 PSSMSYKLP
+395 
-404 ANLRSQCDTFDWWN
+404 
-418 MNKCEYRQYEVDA
+418 
-431 YTNVASMNSHGS
+431 
-443 KCAYDIEVADNHNY
+443 
-457 IANGFI
+457 
-463 VHNCRM
+463 RM

-491 YLPQDYKDTIYITS
+491 YLPQDYKDTIYITAD
-505 NNFDYDKNFVLDTE
+505 NFDYDKNFVLDAE

-542 ALLALNQDDSIAI
+542 ALLALNPDDSIAI

-572 ESYMDKPWVERHKQA
+572 ESYMDKPWIERHKQT
-587 ELLCNILKE
+587 ELLCDKLKE
-596 HNFNCELNP
+596 YNFNCELNP

-696 KEDGNI
+696 KEDGTI
-702 VNHKIA
+702 VNHNIA

-737 FRVATLKGQNISARN
+737 FRVATLRGQNISARN

-760 EMWRPERS
+760 DTWRLDKS
-768 ADTCEVLKESELKKL
+768 ADGCEVLKESELKKL

>member
-16 CHELGLEVKQAGNK
+16 CRELGLEVKQAGNK

-35 YVRALRNHFLLERYG
+35 YVRALRNHFLLEKYG

-94 EKLDGCF
+94 EKVDG
-101 EYNTPILLDDGTTMP
+101 N
-116 IGEIVE
+116 
-122 KRLSVNVLSLNTITG
+122 
-137 KIESKPVVNWF
+137 
-148 NNGNKKSSEWC
+148 
-159 CLRKRGGTHALGFS
+159 
-173 NIQSNFITKNHKVWD
+173 
-188 GTNWTS
+188 
-194 AIDCKNAYCVMNWL
+194 
-208 NDIQIQVLHGMLLG
+208 
-222 DSCITKDKRCKESY
+222 
-236 MVNWFHSHKQKDYFD
+236 
-251 KKLSTFGKFTK
+251 
-262 KVISYTSGYGSL
+262 
-274 CYRSGTNNPY
+274 
-284 IKYVRNLVG
+284 
-293 DRKND
+293 
-298 ISQEFLSSL
+298 
-307 TPLSLAIWYMDDGS
+307 
-321 RSKSSEELE
+321 
-330 TTNKYSRVNIAA
+330 
-342 FRYSEAVVDK
+342 
-352 LVNRLNEFNYCATKR
+352 
-367 FMKRDNGYVICLNT
+367 
-381 EGSQRFFADIAKYI
+381 
-395 PSSMSYKLP
+395 
-404 ANLRSQCDTFDWWN
+404 
-418 MNKCEYRQYEVDA
+418 
-431 YTNVASMNSHGS
+431 
-443 KCAYDIEVADNHNY
+443 
-457 IANGFI
+457 
-463 VHNCRM
+463 RM

-491 YLPQDYKDTIYITS
+491 YLPQDYKDTIYITAD
-505 NNFDYDKNFVLDTE
+505 NFDYDKNFVLDAE

-542 ALLALNQDDSIAI
+542 ALLALNPDDSIAI

-572 ESYMDKPWVERHKQA
+572 ESYMDKPWIERHKQT
-587 ELLCNILKE
+587 ELLCNKLKE
-596 HNFNCELNP
+596 YNFNCELNP

-696 KEDGNI
+696 KEDGTI
-702 VNHKIA
+702 VNHNIA
-708 VCSNISDYIKEDA
+708 VCSNISDCIKEDA

-760 EMWRPERS
+760 DTWRLDKS
-768 ADTCEVLKESELKKL
+768 ADGCEVLKESELKKL

>member
-16 CHELGLEVKQAGNK
+16 CRELGLEVKQAGNK

-35 YVRALRNHFLLERYG
+35 YVRALRNHFLLEKYG

-94 EKLDGCF
+94 EKVDG
-101 EYNTPILLDDGTTMP
+101 N
-116 IGEIVE
+116 
-122 KRLSVNVLSLNTITG
+122 
-137 KIESKPVVNWF
+137 
-148 NNGNKKSSEWC
+148 
-159 CLRKRGGTHALGFS
+159 
-173 NIQSNFITKNHKVWD
+173 
-188 GTNWTS
+188 
-194 AIDCKNAYCVMNWL
+194 
-208 NDIQIQVLHGMLLG
+208 
-222 DSCITKDKRCKESY
+222 
-236 MVNWFHSHKQKDYFD
+236 
-251 KKLSTFGKFTK
+251 
-262 KVISYTSGYGSL
+262 
-274 CYRSGTNNPY
+274 
-284 IKYVRNLVG
+284 
-293 DRKND
+293 
-298 ISQEFLSSL
+298 
-307 TPLSLAIWYMDDGS
+307 
-321 RSKSSEELE
+321 
-330 TTNKYSRVNIAA
+330 
-342 FRYSEAVVDK
+342 
-352 LVNRLNEFNYCATKR
+352 
-367 FMKRDNGYVICLNT
+367 
-381 EGSQRFFADIAKYI
+381 
-395 PSSMSYKLP
+395 
-404 ANLRSQCDTFDWWN
+404 
-418 MNKCEYRQYEVDA
+418 
-431 YTNVASMNSHGS
+431 
-443 KCAYDIEVADNHNY
+443 
-457 IANGFI
+457 
-463 VHNCRM
+463 RM

-491 YLPQDYKDTIYITS
+491 YLPQDYKDTIYITAD
-505 NNFDYDKNFVLDTE
+505 NFDYDKNFVLDAE

-542 ALLALNQDDSIAI
+542 ALLALNPDDSIAI

-572 ESYMDKPWVERHKQA
+572 ESYMDKPWVERHKQT
-587 ELLCNILKE
+587 ELLCNKLKE
-596 HNFNCELNP
+596 YNFNCELNP

-696 KEDGNI
+696 KEDGTI
-702 VNHKIA
+702 VNHNIA
-708 VCSNISDYIKEDA
+708 VCSNISDCIKEDA

-737 FRVATLKGQNISARN
+737 FRVATLRGQNISARN

-760 EMWRPERS
+760 DTWRLDKS
-768 ADTCEVLKESELKKL
+768 ADGCEILKESELKKL

>member
-11 YLDSL
+11 YLDSR
-16 CHELGLEVKQAGNK
+16 CRELGLEVKQAGNK

-35 YVRALRNHFLLERYG
+35 YVRALRNHFLLEKYG

-80 DQQKVWESDDWIAE
+80 DQQKIWESDDWIAE
-94 EKLDGCF
+94 EKVDG
-101 EYNTPILLDDGTTMP
+101 N
-116 IGEIVE
+116 
-122 KRLSVNVLSLNTITG
+122 
-137 KIESKPVVNWF
+137 
-148 NNGNKKSSEWC
+148 
-159 CLRKRGGTHALGFS
+159 
-173 NIQSNFITKNHKVWD
+173 
-188 GTNWTS
+188 
-194 AIDCKNAYCVMNWL
+194 
-208 NDIQIQVLHGMLLG
+208 
-222 DSCITKDKRCKESY
+222 
-236 MVNWFHSHKQKDYFD
+236 
-251 KKLSTFGKFTK
+251 
-262 KVISYTSGYGSL
+262 
-274 CYRSGTNNPY
+274 
-284 IKYVRNLVG
+284 
-293 DRKND
+293 
-298 ISQEFLSSL
+298 
-307 TPLSLAIWYMDDGS
+307 
-321 RSKSSEELE
+321 
-330 TTNKYSRVNIAA
+330 
-342 FRYSEAVVDK
+342 
-352 LVNRLNEFNYCATKR
+352 
-367 FMKRDNGYVICLNT
+367 
-381 EGSQRFFADIAKYI
+381 
-395 PSSMSYKLP
+395 
-404 ANLRSQCDTFDWWN
+404 
-418 MNKCEYRQYEVDA
+418 
-431 YTNVASMNSHGS
+431 
-443 KCAYDIEVADNHNY
+443 
-457 IANGFI
+457 
-463 VHNCRM
+463 RM

-491 YLPQDYKDTIYITS
+491 YLPQDYKDTIYITAD
-505 NNFDYDKNFVLDTE
+505 NFDYDKNFVLDAE

-529 NDTQCLTQLQSTS
+529 NGTQCLTQLQSTS
-542 ALLALNQDDSIAI
+542 ALLALNPDDSIAI

-572 ESYMDKPWVERHKQA
+572 ESYMDKPWIERHKQT

-596 HNFNCELNP
+596 YNFNCELNP

-696 KEDGNI
+696 KEDGTI
-702 VNHKIA
+702 VNHNIA
-708 VCSNISDYIKEDA
+708 VCSNISDCIKEDA

-760 EMWRPERS
+760 DTWRLDKS
-768 ADTCEVLKESELKKL
+768 ADGCEVLKESELKKL

>member
-16 CHELGLEVKQAGNK
+16 CRELGLEVKQAGNK

-35 YVRALRNHFLLERYG
+35 YVRALRNHFLLEKYG

-94 EKLDGCF
+94 EKVDG
-101 EYNTPILLDDGTTMP
+101 N
-116 IGEIVE
+116 
-122 KRLSVNVLSLNTITG
+122 
-137 KIESKPVVNWF
+137 
-148 NNGNKKSSEWC
+148 
-159 CLRKRGGTHALGFS
+159 
-173 NIQSNFITKNHKVWD
+173 
-188 GTNWTS
+188 
-194 AIDCKNAYCVMNWL
+194 
-208 NDIQIQVLHGMLLG
+208 
-222 DSCITKDKRCKESY
+222 
-236 MVNWFHSHKQKDYFD
+236 
-251 KKLSTFGKFTK
+251 
-262 KVISYTSGYGSL
+262 
-274 CYRSGTNNPY
+274 
-284 IKYVRNLVG
+284 
-293 DRKND
+293 
-298 ISQEFLSSL
+298 
-307 TPLSLAIWYMDDGS
+307 
-321 RSKSSEELE
+321 
-330 TTNKYSRVNIAA
+330 
-342 FRYSEAVVDK
+342 
-352 LVNRLNEFNYCATKR
+352 
-367 FMKRDNGYVICLNT
+367 
-381 EGSQRFFADIAKYI
+381 
-395 PSSMSYKLP
+395 
-404 ANLRSQCDTFDWWN
+404 
-418 MNKCEYRQYEVDA
+418 
-431 YTNVASMNSHGS
+431 
-443 KCAYDIEVADNHNY
+443 
-457 IANGFI
+457 
-463 VHNCRM
+463 RM

-491 YLPQDYKDTIYITS
+491 YLPQDYKDAIYITAD
-505 NNFDYDKNFVLDTE
+505 NFDYDKNFVLDAE
-519 VISTSPNIET
+519 VISTSSNIET

-542 ALLALNQDDSIAI
+542 ALLALNPDDSIAI

-572 ESYMDKPWVERHKQA
+572 ESYMDKPWIERHKQT
-587 ELLCNILKE
+587 ELLCNKLKE
-596 HNFNCELNP
+596 YNFNCELNP

-696 KEDGNI
+696 KEDGTI
-702 VNHKIA
+702 VNHNIA
-708 VCSNISDYIKEDA
+708 VCSNISDCIKEDA

-737 FRVATLKGQNISARN
+737 FRVATLRGQNISARN

-760 EMWRPERS
+760 DTWRLDKS
-768 ADTCEVLKESELKKL
+768 ADGCEVLKESELKKL

>member
-11 YLDSL
+11 YLDSR
-16 CHELGLEVKQAGNK
+16 CRELGLEVKQAGNK

-35 YVRALRNHFLLERYG
+35 YVRALRNHFLLEKYG

-80 DQQKVWESDDWIAE
+80 DQQKIWESDDWIAE
-94 EKLDGCF
+94 EKVDG
-101 EYNTPILLDDGTTMP
+101 N
-116 IGEIVE
+116 
-122 KRLSVNVLSLNTITG
+122 
-137 KIESKPVVNWF
+137 
-148 NNGNKKSSEWC
+148 
-159 CLRKRGGTHALGFS
+159 
-173 NIQSNFITKNHKVWD
+173 
-188 GTNWTS
+188 
-194 AIDCKNAYCVMNWL
+194 
-208 NDIQIQVLHGMLLG
+208 
-222 DSCITKDKRCKESY
+222 
-236 MVNWFHSHKQKDYFD
+236 
-251 KKLSTFGKFTK
+251 
-262 KVISYTSGYGSL
+262 
-274 CYRSGTNNPY
+274 
-284 IKYVRNLVG
+284 
-293 DRKND
+293 
-298 ISQEFLSSL
+298 
-307 TPLSLAIWYMDDGS
+307 
-321 RSKSSEELE
+321 
-330 TTNKYSRVNIAA
+330 
-342 FRYSEAVVDK
+342 
-352 LVNRLNEFNYCATKR
+352 
-367 FMKRDNGYVICLNT
+367 
-381 EGSQRFFADIAKYI
+381 
-395 PSSMSYKLP
+395 
-404 ANLRSQCDTFDWWN
+404 
-418 MNKCEYRQYEVDA
+418 
-431 YTNVASMNSHGS
+431 
-443 KCAYDIEVADNHNY
+443 
-457 IANGFI
+457 
-463 VHNCRM
+463 RM

-491 YLPQDYKDTIYITS
+491 YLPQDYKDTIYITAD
-505 NNFDYDKNFVLDTE
+505 NFDYDKNFVLDAE

-529 NDTQCLTQLQSTS
+529 NGTQCLTQLQSTS
-542 ALLALNQDDSIAI
+542 ALLALNPDDSIAI

-572 ESYMDKPWVERHKQA
+572 ESYMDKPWIERHKQT

-680 RNENMVVG
+680 RNENTVVG

-696 KEDGNI
+696 KEDGTI
-702 VNHKIA
+702 VNHNIA
-708 VCSNISDYIKEDA
+708 VCSNISDCIKEDA

-760 EMWRPERS
+760 DTWRLDKS
-768 ADTCEVLKESELKKL
+768 ADGCEVLKESELKKL

>member
-1 MAIECARRID
+1 MAIECVRRID

-16 CHELGLEVKQAGNK
+16 CRELGLEVKQAGNK

-35 YVRALRNHFLLERYG
+35 YVRALRNHFLLEKYG
-50 SIDNIPWSM
+50 SLDDIPWSM

-94 EKLDGCF
+94 EKIDG
-101 EYNTPILLDDGTTMP
+101 N
-116 IGEIVE
+116 
-122 KRLSVNVLSLNTITG
+122 R
-137 KIESKPVVNWF
+137 
-148 NNGNKKSSEWC
+148 
-159 CLRKRGGTHALGFS
+159 
-173 NIQSNFITKNHKVWD
+173 
-188 GTNWTS
+188 
-194 AIDCKNAYCVMNWL
+194 
-208 NDIQIQVLHGMLLG
+208 
-222 DSCITKDKRCKESY
+222 
-236 MVNWFHSHKQKDYFD
+236 MV
-251 KKLSTFGKFTK
+251 
-262 KVISYTSGYGSL
+262 
-274 CYRSGTNNPY
+274 
-284 IKYVRNLVG
+284 
-293 DRKND
+293 
-298 ISQEFLSSL
+298 
-307 TPLSLAIWYMDDGS
+307 
-321 RSKSSEELE
+321 
-330 TTNKYSRVNIAA
+330 
-342 FRYSEAVVDK
+342 
-352 LVNRLNEFNYCATKR
+352 
-367 FMKRDNGYVICLNT
+367 
-381 EGSQRFFADIAKYI
+381 
-395 PSSMSYKLP
+395 
-404 ANLRSQCDTFDWWN
+404 
-418 MNKCEYRQYEVDA
+418 
-431 YTNVASMNSHGS
+431 
-443 KCAYDIEVADNHNY
+443 
-457 IANGFI
+457 
-463 VHNCRM
+463 
-469 ALLWDADEKQF
+469 LLWDADEKQF

-519 VISTSPNIET
+519 VISTSTNIET

-572 ESYMDKPWVERHKQA
+572 ESYMDKPWVERHKQT

-688 FIFSVRLE
+688 FVFSVRLE
-696 KEDGNI
+696 KEDGTI

-760 EMWRPERS
+760 DTWRPERS

>member
-16 CHELGLEVKQAGNK
+16 CRELGLEVKQAGNK

-35 YVRALRNHFLLERYG
+35 YVRALRNHFLLEKYG

-94 EKLDGCF
+94 EKVDG
-101 EYNTPILLDDGTTMP
+101 N
-116 IGEIVE
+116 
-122 KRLSVNVLSLNTITG
+122 
-137 KIESKPVVNWF
+137 
-148 NNGNKKSSEWC
+148 
-159 CLRKRGGTHALGFS
+159 
-173 NIQSNFITKNHKVWD
+173 
-188 GTNWTS
+188 
-194 AIDCKNAYCVMNWL
+194 
-208 NDIQIQVLHGMLLG
+208 
-222 DSCITKDKRCKESY
+222 
-236 MVNWFHSHKQKDYFD
+236 
-251 KKLSTFGKFTK
+251 
-262 KVISYTSGYGSL
+262 
-274 CYRSGTNNPY
+274 
-284 IKYVRNLVG
+284 
-293 DRKND
+293 
-298 ISQEFLSSL
+298 
-307 TPLSLAIWYMDDGS
+307 
-321 RSKSSEELE
+321 
-330 TTNKYSRVNIAA
+330 
-342 FRYSEAVVDK
+342 
-352 LVNRLNEFNYCATKR
+352 
-367 FMKRDNGYVICLNT
+367 
-381 EGSQRFFADIAKYI
+381 
-395 PSSMSYKLP
+395 
-404 ANLRSQCDTFDWWN
+404 
-418 MNKCEYRQYEVDA
+418 
-431 YTNVASMNSHGS
+431 
-443 KCAYDIEVADNHNY
+443 
-457 IANGFI
+457 
-463 VHNCRM
+463 RM

-491 YLPQDYKDTIYITS
+491 YLPQDYKDTIYITAD
-505 NNFDYDKNFVLDTE
+505 NFDYDKNFVLDAE

-542 ALLALNQDDSIAI
+542 ALLALNPDDSIAI

-572 ESYMDKPWVERHKQA
+572 ESYMDKPWVERHKQT

-696 KEDGNI
+696 KEDGTI
-702 VNHKIA
+702 VNHNIA
-708 VCSNISDYIKEDA
+708 VCSNISDCIKEDA

-737 FRVATLKGQNISARN
+737 FRVATLRGQNISARN

-760 EMWRPERS
+760 DTWRLDKS
-768 ADTCEVLKESELKKL
+768 ADGCEILKESELKKL

>member
-16 CHELGLEVKQAGNK
+16 CRELGLVVKQAGNK

-35 YVRALRNHFLLERYG
+35 YVRALRNHFLLEKYG
-50 SIDNIPWSM
+50 SVDNIPWSM

-94 EKLDGCF
+94 EKLDG
-101 EYNTPILLDDGTTMP
+101 
-116 IGEIVE
+116 
-122 KRLSVNVLSLNTITG
+122 
-137 KIESKPVVNWF
+137 
-148 NNGNKKSSEWC
+148 
-159 CLRKRGGTHALGFS
+159 
-173 NIQSNFITKNHKVWD
+173 
-188 GTNWTS
+188 
-194 AIDCKNAYCVMNWL
+194 
-208 NDIQIQVLHGMLLG
+208 
-222 DSCITKDKRCKESY
+222 
-236 MVNWFHSHKQKDYFD
+236 
-251 KKLSTFGKFTK
+251 
-262 KVISYTSGYGSL
+262 
-274 CYRSGTNNPY
+274 
-284 IKYVRNLVG
+284 
-293 DRKND
+293 
-298 ISQEFLSSL
+298 
-307 TPLSLAIWYMDDGS
+307 
-321 RSKSSEELE
+321 
-330 TTNKYSRVNIAA
+330 
-342 FRYSEAVVDK
+342 
-352 LVNRLNEFNYCATKR
+352 NR
-367 FMKRDNGYVICLNT
+367 MVIC
-381 EGSQRFFADIAKYI
+381 
-395 PSSMSYKLP
+395 
-404 ANLRSQCDTFDWWN
+404 
-418 MNKCEYRQYEVDA
+418 
-431 YTNVASMNSHGS
+431 
-443 KCAYDIEVADNHNY
+443 
-457 IANGFI
+457 
-463 VHNCRM
+463 
-469 ALLWDADEKQF
+469 WDADEKQF

-491 YLPQDYKDTIYITS
+491 YLPQDYKDTIYITAD
-505 NNFDYDKNFVLDTE
+505 NFDYDKNFVLDAE

-542 ALLALNQDDSIAI
+542 ALLALNPDDSIAI

-587 ELLCNILKE
+587 ELLCNKLKE
-596 HNFNCELNP
+596 YNFNCELNP

-708 VCSNISDYIKEDA
+708 VCSNISDCIKEDA

-760 EMWRPERS
+760 DTWRLDKS
-768 ADTCEVLKESELKKL
+768 ADGCEILKESELKKL

>member
-11 YLDSL
+11 YLDSR
-16 CHELGLEVKQAGNK
+16 CRELGLEVKQAGNK

-35 YVRALRNHFLLERYG
+35 YVRALRNHFLLEKYG
-50 SIDNIPWSM
+50 SMDNIPWSM

-80 DQQKVWESDDWIAE
+80 DQRKVWESDDWIAE
-94 EKLDGCF
+94 EKLDG
-101 EYNTPILLDDGTTMP
+101 
-116 IGEIVE
+116 
-122 KRLSVNVLSLNTITG
+122 
-137 KIESKPVVNWF
+137 
-148 NNGNKKSSEWC
+148 
-159 CLRKRGGTHALGFS
+159 
-173 NIQSNFITKNHKVWD
+173 
-188 GTNWTS
+188 
-194 AIDCKNAYCVMNWL
+194 
-208 NDIQIQVLHGMLLG
+208 
-222 DSCITKDKRCKESY
+222 
-236 MVNWFHSHKQKDYFD
+236 
-251 KKLSTFGKFTK
+251 
-262 KVISYTSGYGSL
+262 
-274 CYRSGTNNPY
+274 
-284 IKYVRNLVG
+284 
-293 DRKND
+293 
-298 ISQEFLSSL
+298 
-307 TPLSLAIWYMDDGS
+307 
-321 RSKSSEELE
+321 
-330 TTNKYSRVNIAA
+330 
-342 FRYSEAVVDK
+342 
-352 LVNRLNEFNYCATKR
+352 NR
-367 FMKRDNGYVICLNT
+367 MVIC
-381 EGSQRFFADIAKYI
+381 
-395 PSSMSYKLP
+395 
-404 ANLRSQCDTFDWWN
+404 
-418 MNKCEYRQYEVDA
+418 
-431 YTNVASMNSHGS
+431 
-443 KCAYDIEVADNHNY
+443 
-457 IANGFI
+457 
-463 VHNCRM
+463 
-469 ALLWDADEKQF
+469 WDADEKQF

-491 YLPQDYKDTIYITS
+491 YLPQDYKDTIYITADK
-505 NNFDYDKNFVLDTE
+505 FDYDKNFVLDAE

-542 ALLALNQDDSIAI
+542 ALLALNPDDSIAI

-572 ESYMDKPWVERHKQA
+572 ESYMDKPWVERHKQT

-760 EMWRPERS
+760 DTWRLDKS
-768 ADTCEVLKESELKKL
+768 ADGCETLKESELKKL

>member
-16 CHELGLEVKQAGNK
+16 CRELGLEVKQAGNK

-35 YVRALRNHFLLERYG
+35 YVRALRNHFLLEKYG

-59 KFMLSIECLQ
+59 KFMLSIESLQ

-94 EKLDGCF
+94 EKVDG
-101 EYNTPILLDDGTTMP
+101 N
-116 IGEIVE
+116 
-122 KRLSVNVLSLNTITG
+122 
-137 KIESKPVVNWF
+137 
-148 NNGNKKSSEWC
+148 
-159 CLRKRGGTHALGFS
+159 
-173 NIQSNFITKNHKVWD
+173 
-188 GTNWTS
+188 
-194 AIDCKNAYCVMNWL
+194 
-208 NDIQIQVLHGMLLG
+208 
-222 DSCITKDKRCKESY
+222 
-236 MVNWFHSHKQKDYFD
+236 
-251 KKLSTFGKFTK
+251 
-262 KVISYTSGYGSL
+262 
-274 CYRSGTNNPY
+274 
-284 IKYVRNLVG
+284 
-293 DRKND
+293 
-298 ISQEFLSSL
+298 
-307 TPLSLAIWYMDDGS
+307 
-321 RSKSSEELE
+321 
-330 TTNKYSRVNIAA
+330 
-342 FRYSEAVVDK
+342 
-352 LVNRLNEFNYCATKR
+352 
-367 FMKRDNGYVICLNT
+367 
-381 EGSQRFFADIAKYI
+381 
-395 PSSMSYKLP
+395 
-404 ANLRSQCDTFDWWN
+404 
-418 MNKCEYRQYEVDA
+418 
-431 YTNVASMNSHGS
+431 
-443 KCAYDIEVADNHNY
+443 
-457 IANGFI
+457 
-463 VHNCRM
+463 RM

-491 YLPQDYKDTIYITS
+491 YLPQDYKDTIYITTD
-505 NNFDYDKNFVLDTE
+505 NFDYDKNFVLDAE

-542 ALLALNQDDSIAI
+542 ALLALNPDDSIAI

-572 ESYMDKPWVERHKQA
+572 ESYMDKPWVERHKQT

-596 HNFNCELNP
+596 YNFNCELNP

-696 KEDGNI
+696 KEDGTI
-702 VNHKIA
+702 VNHNIA
-708 VCSNISDYIKEDA
+708 VCSNISDCIKEDA

-760 EMWRPERS
+760 DTWRLDKS
-768 ADTCEVLKESELKKL
+768 ADGCEVLKESELKKL

>member
-16 CHELGLEVKQAGNK
+16 CRELGLEVKQAGNK

-35 YVRALRNHFLLERYG
+35 YVRALRNHFLLEKYG

-94 EKLDGCF
+94 EKVDG
-101 EYNTPILLDDGTTMP
+101 N
-116 IGEIVE
+116 
-122 KRLSVNVLSLNTITG
+122 
-137 KIESKPVVNWF
+137 
-148 NNGNKKSSEWC
+148 
-159 CLRKRGGTHALGFS
+159 
-173 NIQSNFITKNHKVWD
+173 
-188 GTNWTS
+188 
-194 AIDCKNAYCVMNWL
+194 
-208 NDIQIQVLHGMLLG
+208 
-222 DSCITKDKRCKESY
+222 
-236 MVNWFHSHKQKDYFD
+236 
-251 KKLSTFGKFTK
+251 
-262 KVISYTSGYGSL
+262 
-274 CYRSGTNNPY
+274 
-284 IKYVRNLVG
+284 
-293 DRKND
+293 
-298 ISQEFLSSL
+298 
-307 TPLSLAIWYMDDGS
+307 
-321 RSKSSEELE
+321 
-330 TTNKYSRVNIAA
+330 
-342 FRYSEAVVDK
+342 
-352 LVNRLNEFNYCATKR
+352 
-367 FMKRDNGYVICLNT
+367 
-381 EGSQRFFADIAKYI
+381 
-395 PSSMSYKLP
+395 
-404 ANLRSQCDTFDWWN
+404 
-418 MNKCEYRQYEVDA
+418 
-431 YTNVASMNSHGS
+431 
-443 KCAYDIEVADNHNY
+443 
-457 IANGFI
+457 
-463 VHNCRM
+463 RM

-491 YLPQDYKDTIYITS
+491 YLPQDYKDAIYITAD
-505 NNFDYDKNFVLDTE
+505 NFDYDKNFVLDTE

-542 ALLALNQDDSIAI
+542 ALLALNPDDSIAI

-572 ESYMDKPWVERHKQA
+572 ESYMDKPWIERHKQT

-622 ELIDNQKEGIVLKNK
+622 ELIDNQKEGIILKNK

-696 KEDGNI
+696 KEDGII
-702 VNHKIA
+702 VNHNIA
-708 VCSNISDYIKEDA
+708 VCSNISDCIKEDA

-760 EMWRPERS
+760 DTWRLDKS
-768 ADTCEVLKESELKKL
+768 ADGCEVLKESELKKL

>member
-1 MAIECARRID
+1 MAIECVRRID

-16 CHELGLEVKQAGNK
+16 CRELGLVVKQAGNK

-35 YVRALRNHFLLERYG
+35 YVRALRNHFLLEKYG

-94 EKLDGCF
+94 EKVDG
-101 EYNTPILLDDGTTMP
+101 N
-116 IGEIVE
+116 
-122 KRLSVNVLSLNTITG
+122 
-137 KIESKPVVNWF
+137 
-148 NNGNKKSSEWC
+148 
-159 CLRKRGGTHALGFS
+159 
-173 NIQSNFITKNHKVWD
+173 
-188 GTNWTS
+188 
-194 AIDCKNAYCVMNWL
+194 
-208 NDIQIQVLHGMLLG
+208 
-222 DSCITKDKRCKESY
+222 
-236 MVNWFHSHKQKDYFD
+236 
-251 KKLSTFGKFTK
+251 
-262 KVISYTSGYGSL
+262 
-274 CYRSGTNNPY
+274 
-284 IKYVRNLVG
+284 
-293 DRKND
+293 
-298 ISQEFLSSL
+298 
-307 TPLSLAIWYMDDGS
+307 
-321 RSKSSEELE
+321 
-330 TTNKYSRVNIAA
+330 
-342 FRYSEAVVDK
+342 
-352 LVNRLNEFNYCATKR
+352 
-367 FMKRDNGYVICLNT
+367 
-381 EGSQRFFADIAKYI
+381 
-395 PSSMSYKLP
+395 
-404 ANLRSQCDTFDWWN
+404 
-418 MNKCEYRQYEVDA
+418 
-431 YTNVASMNSHGS
+431 
-443 KCAYDIEVADNHNY
+443 
-457 IANGFI
+457 
-463 VHNCRM
+463 RM

-505 NNFDYDKNFVLDTE
+505 NKFDYDKNFVLDTE

-542 ALLALNQDDSIAI
+542 ALLALNPDDSIAI

-572 ESYMDKPWVERHKQA
+572 ESYMDKPWVERHKQT
-587 ELLCNILKE
+587 ELLCNKLKE
-596 HNFNCELNP
+596 YNFNCELNP

-688 FIFSVRLE
+688 FVFSVRLE
-696 KEDGNI
+696 KEDGTI

-760 EMWRPERS
+760 DTWRLDKS
-768 ADTCEVLKESELKKL
+768 ADGCEVLKESELKRL
-783 IF
+783 VF

>member
-16 CHELGLEVKQAGNK
+16 CRELGLVVKQAGNK

-35 YVRALRNHFLLERYG
+35 YVRALRNHFLLEKYG
-50 SIDNIPWSM
+50 SLDNIPWSM

-80 DQQKVWESDDWIAE
+80 DQQKIWESDDWIAE
-94 EKLDGCF
+94 EKLDG
-101 EYNTPILLDDGTTMP
+101 
-116 IGEIVE
+116 
-122 KRLSVNVLSLNTITG
+122 
-137 KIESKPVVNWF
+137 
-148 NNGNKKSSEWC
+148 
-159 CLRKRGGTHALGFS
+159 
-173 NIQSNFITKNHKVWD
+173 
-188 GTNWTS
+188 
-194 AIDCKNAYCVMNWL
+194 
-208 NDIQIQVLHGMLLG
+208 
-222 DSCITKDKRCKESY
+222 
-236 MVNWFHSHKQKDYFD
+236 
-251 KKLSTFGKFTK
+251 
-262 KVISYTSGYGSL
+262 
-274 CYRSGTNNPY
+274 
-284 IKYVRNLVG
+284 
-293 DRKND
+293 
-298 ISQEFLSSL
+298 
-307 TPLSLAIWYMDDGS
+307 
-321 RSKSSEELE
+321 
-330 TTNKYSRVNIAA
+330 
-342 FRYSEAVVDK
+342 
-352 LVNRLNEFNYCATKR
+352 NR
-367 FMKRDNGYVICLNT
+367 MVIC
-381 EGSQRFFADIAKYI
+381 
-395 PSSMSYKLP
+395 
-404 ANLRSQCDTFDWWN
+404 
-418 MNKCEYRQYEVDA
+418 
-431 YTNVASMNSHGS
+431 
-443 KCAYDIEVADNHNY
+443 
-457 IANGFI
+457 
-463 VHNCRM
+463 
-469 ALLWDADEKQF
+469 WDADEKQF

-491 YLPQDYKDTIYITS
+491 YLPQDYKDTIYITAD
-505 NNFDYDKNFVLDTE
+505 NFDYDKNFVLDAE

-542 ALLALNQDDSIAI
+542 ALLALNPDDSIAI

-572 ESYMDKPWVERHKQA
+572 ESYMDKPWIERHKQT
-587 ELLCNILKE
+587 ELLCNKLKE

-688 FIFSVRLE
+688 FVFSVRLE
-696 KEDGNI
+696 KEDGTI
-702 VNHKIA
+702 VNHNIA
-708 VCSNISDYIKEDA
+708 VCSNISDCIKEDA

-737 FRVATLKGQNISARN
+737 FRVATLRGQNISARN

-760 EMWRPERS
+760 DTWRLDKS
-768 ADTCEVLKESELKKL
+768 ADGCEVLKESELKKL

>member
-16 CHELGLEVKQAGNK
+16 CRELGLEVKQAGNK

-35 YVRALRNHFLLERYG
+35 YVRALRNHFLLEKYG
-50 SIDNIPWSM
+50 SVDNIPWSM

-94 EKLDGCF
+94 EKLDG
-101 EYNTPILLDDGTTMP
+101 N
-116 IGEIVE
+116 
-122 KRLSVNVLSLNTITG
+122 
-137 KIESKPVVNWF
+137 
-148 NNGNKKSSEWC
+148 
-159 CLRKRGGTHALGFS
+159 
-173 NIQSNFITKNHKVWD
+173 
-188 GTNWTS
+188 
-194 AIDCKNAYCVMNWL
+194 
-208 NDIQIQVLHGMLLG
+208 
-222 DSCITKDKRCKESY
+222 
-236 MVNWFHSHKQKDYFD
+236 
-251 KKLSTFGKFTK
+251 
-262 KVISYTSGYGSL
+262 
-274 CYRSGTNNPY
+274 
-284 IKYVRNLVG
+284 
-293 DRKND
+293 
-298 ISQEFLSSL
+298 
-307 TPLSLAIWYMDDGS
+307 
-321 RSKSSEELE
+321 
-330 TTNKYSRVNIAA
+330 
-342 FRYSEAVVDK
+342 
-352 LVNRLNEFNYCATKR
+352 
-367 FMKRDNGYVICLNT
+367 
-381 EGSQRFFADIAKYI
+381 
-395 PSSMSYKLP
+395 
-404 ANLRSQCDTFDWWN
+404 
-418 MNKCEYRQYEVDA
+418 
-431 YTNVASMNSHGS
+431 
-443 KCAYDIEVADNHNY
+443 
-457 IANGFI
+457 
-463 VHNCRM
+463 RM
-469 ALLWDADEKQF
+469 AILWDADEKQF

-491 YLPQDYKDTIYITS
+491 YLPQDYKDTIYITAA
-505 NNFDYDKNFVLDTE
+505 NFDYDKNFVLDAE

-542 ALLALNQDDSIAI
+542 ALLALNPDDSIAI

-572 ESYMDKPWVERHKQA
+572 ESYMDKPWVERHKQT
-587 ELLCNILKE
+587 ELLCNKLKE
-596 HNFNCELNP
+596 YNFNCELNP

-622 ELIDNQKEGIVLKNK
+622 ELIDNQKEGIILKNK

-688 FIFSVRLE
+688 FVFSVRLE
-696 KEDGNI
+696 KEDGTI

-760 EMWRPERS
+760 DTWRLDKS
-768 ADTCEVLKESELKKL
+768 ADGCEVLKESELKKL

>member
-16 CHELGLEVKQAGNK
+16 CRELGLEVKQAGNK
-30 LRKDD
+30 LRKYD
-35 YVRALRNHFLLERYG
+35 YVRALRNHFLLEKYG

-94 EKLDGCF
+94 EKVDG
-101 EYNTPILLDDGTTMP
+101 N
-116 IGEIVE
+116 
-122 KRLSVNVLSLNTITG
+122 
-137 KIESKPVVNWF
+137 
-148 NNGNKKSSEWC
+148 
-159 CLRKRGGTHALGFS
+159 
-173 NIQSNFITKNHKVWD
+173 
-188 GTNWTS
+188 
-194 AIDCKNAYCVMNWL
+194 
-208 NDIQIQVLHGMLLG
+208 
-222 DSCITKDKRCKESY
+222 
-236 MVNWFHSHKQKDYFD
+236 
-251 KKLSTFGKFTK
+251 
-262 KVISYTSGYGSL
+262 
-274 CYRSGTNNPY
+274 
-284 IKYVRNLVG
+284 
-293 DRKND
+293 
-298 ISQEFLSSL
+298 
-307 TPLSLAIWYMDDGS
+307 
-321 RSKSSEELE
+321 
-330 TTNKYSRVNIAA
+330 
-342 FRYSEAVVDK
+342 
-352 LVNRLNEFNYCATKR
+352 
-367 FMKRDNGYVICLNT
+367 
-381 EGSQRFFADIAKYI
+381 
-395 PSSMSYKLP
+395 
-404 ANLRSQCDTFDWWN
+404 
-418 MNKCEYRQYEVDA
+418 
-431 YTNVASMNSHGS
+431 
-443 KCAYDIEVADNHNY
+443 
-457 IANGFI
+457 
-463 VHNCRM
+463 RM

-491 YLPQDYKDTIYITS
+491 YLPQDYKDTIYITAD
-505 NNFDYDKNFVLDTE
+505 NFDYDKNFVLDAE

-542 ALLALNQDDSIAI
+542 ALLALNPDDSIAI

-572 ESYMDKPWVERHKQA
+572 ESYMDKPWVERHKQT

-596 HNFNCELNP
+596 YNFNCELNP

-696 KEDGNI
+696 KEDGTI
-702 VNHKIA
+702 VNHNIA
-708 VCSNISDYIKEDA
+708 VCSNISDCIKEDA

-760 EMWRPERS
+760 DTWRLDKS
-768 ADTCEVLKESELKKL
+768 ADGCEVLKESELKKL